1 MNNYR
6 VIDGGDYSELAQVVN
21 GLGYVLAEF
30 CGVER
35 YNLAQAYI
43 NVIS

>member
-6 VIDGGDYSELAQVVN
+6 VIDGGKYSELAQVVN
-21 GLGYVLAEF
+21 TFGYVLAEF
-30 CGVER
+30 CGANR
-35 YNLAQAYI
+35 HHLAKAYI